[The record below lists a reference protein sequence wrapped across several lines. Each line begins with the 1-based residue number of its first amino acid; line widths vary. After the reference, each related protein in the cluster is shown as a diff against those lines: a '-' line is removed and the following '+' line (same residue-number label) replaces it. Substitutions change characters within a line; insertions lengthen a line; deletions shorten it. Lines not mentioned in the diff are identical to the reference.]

1 MTDPLILAVLALV
14 GYVLVFITVFVAVI
28 IAFLLAAV
36 LVVKAV
42 RRQMQNLSDAN
53 SD

>member
-1 MTDPLILAVLALV
+1 MTDPLTLAALALIA
-14 GYVLVFITVFVAVI
+14 YVLMFITVFVAVI
-28 IAFLLAAV
+28 IAFLLAAL
-36 LVVKAV
+36 LVVKAA